1 MLQILARRFRSLQ
14 LHFSKV
20 QHPQH
25 PSFTAV
31 RPVIALSQLAH
42 PHSAQLSTQPPTEH
56 VSVNPDGIEPI
67 DSDLKYVEEP
77 LGATTEQGHG
87 YLWIEFGDAIGPDRR
102 YIIIRKLG
110 WGMNASVWMAF
121 DKKYI
126 FSFFLKVIDKWVFFY

>member
-14 LHFSKV
+14 LHFSKL
-20 QHPQH
+20 QHLQH

-31 RPVIALSQLAH
+31 RPVIAPLLAWH
-42 PHSAQLSTQPPTEH
+42 PHSAQLSTQPRSQPPTGHPE
-56 VSVNPDGIEPI
+56 GIEPI
-67 DSDLKYVEEP
+67 DIKHVEES

-87 YLWIEFGDAIGPDRR
+87 YLWIEFGDTIGPHGR

>member
-25 PSFTAV
+25 PSFLAGV
-31 RPVIALSQLAH
+31 RPVIAPLAVLAH
-42 PHSAQLSTQPPTEH
+42 PHIAQLSTQPPTGH
-56 VSVNPDGIEPI
+56 VSVNPEGIEAI

-121 DKKYI
+121 DEKYI
-126 FSFFLKVIDKWVFFY
+126 FFFSK